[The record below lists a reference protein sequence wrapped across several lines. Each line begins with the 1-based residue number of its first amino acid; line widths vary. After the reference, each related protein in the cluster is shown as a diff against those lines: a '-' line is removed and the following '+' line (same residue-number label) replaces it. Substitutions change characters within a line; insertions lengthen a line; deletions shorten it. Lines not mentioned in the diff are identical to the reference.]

1 MEGRRRG
8 EKVVEGRRRGE
19 KVMEGRR
26 RGEKVMEGRR
36 RGEEVMEWKV
46 EWKKERECMK
56 VMEWK
61 EKQCSVSVKCNEEV
75 DEAVAFIIRFT
86 FSNSY
91 FK

>member
-1 MEGRRRG
+1 M
-8 EKVVEGRRRGE
+8 EGRRRGE

-26 RGEKVMEGRR
+26 RGEKM
-36 RGEEVMEWKV
+36 MEWKV
-46 EWKKERECMK
+46 EWKKERERMK

-86 FSNSY
+86 FTKSNSY